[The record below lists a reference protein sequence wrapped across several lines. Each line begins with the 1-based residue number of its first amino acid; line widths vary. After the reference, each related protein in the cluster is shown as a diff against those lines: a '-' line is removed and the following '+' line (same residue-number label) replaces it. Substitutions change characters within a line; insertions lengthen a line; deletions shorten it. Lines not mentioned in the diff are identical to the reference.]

1 MTSYITVCSR
11 VARLRRAALVVSLT
25 FVAAGAITMA
35 ACTSTQDILQVVDPD
50 LINPVDVQSA
60 AGANAVRLGALQR
73 LTTATSGGELFLLSG
88 LLGDEW
94 NNGDSYIDRQ
104 AVDERVI
111 NNANSFLLT
120 ANRSIFRARLSA
132 TQAIDLL
139 KQFNPLGPAADVAEM
154 FYVRAYL
161 ENIIGEDYCN
171 GVVLSTV
178 VNGIE
183 QYGSPT
189 TTVVVFQTALAHAD
203 SGIALI
209 TGTAAND
216 LKILYALQVVRGRI
230 LVNLDRKPE
239 AAVAVA
245 AVPTSFKY
253 VRLNS
258 VLLTGASTN
267 QIWSFNN
274 VARRY
279 SVSTA
284 EGTNG
289 LNFATANDPRL
300 PICQG
305 GDVVCKA
312 NGVTLKV
319 RDDASAFPLYIQ
331 LLWPTGDSSVTI
343 SSGTEARMIEAEA
356 AYKAGNTVL
365 FIQKLNQARTEGG
378 VAGLAA
384 NLTDPGT
391 NVTRENLLFRE
402 RAFWLFGR
410 GYRLGD
416 MRRLIRQYGRG
427 AETVFP
433 TGPWHKGGNYGTD
446 VNFPV
451 PQAEANNPNT
461 TGPDL
466 CTDHNA

>member
-1 MTSYITVCSR
+1 
-11 VARLRRAALVVSLT
+11 VARLRRAASAVSLA

-35 ACTSTQDILQVVDPD
+35 ACTSTQDVLQVVDPD
-50 LINPVDVQSA
+50 IINPIDVQSA

-104 AVDERVI
+104 AVDQRVI

-132 TQAIDLL
+132 TQAVDLL

-154 FYVRAYL
+154 YYVRAYL
-161 ENIIGEDYCN
+161 ETLLGEDYCN
-171 GVVLSTV
+171 GLVLSTV

-189 TTVVVFQTALAHAD
+189 TTVVVLQTALAHAD
-203 SGIALI
+203 SGVALI
-209 TGTAAND
+209 TGTTAND

-230 LVNLDRKPE
+230 LVDLDRKPE
-239 AAVAVA
+239 AATAVA
-245 AVPTSFKY
+245 SVPTSFKY
-253 VRLNS
+253 VRLHS
-258 VLLTGASTN
+258 ITTVQN
-267 QIWSFNN
+267 QVWAFNN

-343 SSGTEARMIEAEA
+343 ASGIEARMIEAEA
-356 AYKAGNTVL
+356 AYKAGNTAL

-378 VAGLAA
+378 VAGLTA

-451 PQAEANNPNT
+451 PQAESNNANT